1 MARYSSIM
9 ATTEIQIR
17 SALPSD
23 AGALAD
29 IHALAWREAY
39 LGIIPAVEI
48 ERTIARRGPIWWLGT
63 LRRGRHIAVID
74 FAGELAGYA
83 SFGPGRVRGLAQG
96 EVYELYMRPEFQ
108 GVGLGRKL
116 FEATRNRLAHE
127 KLTGLVVWSLTENE
141 RACGFYSA
149 MGGKVNARA
158 VERLGD
164 VWLDKHAY
172 MWS

>member
-1 MARYSSIM
+1 MS
-9 ATTEIQIR
+9 TTEIQIR
-17 SALPSD
+17 SARPSD
-23 AGALAD
+23 AGEVAD

-48 ERTIARRGPIWWLGT
+48 ERTIARRGPVWWLNT
-63 LRRGRHIAVID
+63 LRRGRHIAVLD

-83 SFGPGRVRGLAQG
+83 SFGRGRVRGLAQG
-96 EVYELYMRPEFQ
+96 EVYELYLRPEYQ

-116 FEATRNRLAHE
+116 FDAARKRLAQDR
-127 KLTGLVVWSLTENE
+127 LSGLVIWSLTDNE
-141 RACGFYSA
+141 RACGFYYA
-149 MGGKVNARA
+149 MGGRVNARA

-172 MWS
+172 TWN

>member
-1 MARYSSIM
+1 M
-9 ATTEIQIR
+9 ATTEIHIR
-17 SALPSD
+17 SARPSD
-23 AGALAD
+23 ACAVAD

-39 LGIIPAVEI
+39 LGIIPALEI
-48 ERTIARRGPIWWLGT
+48 ERNIARRGPVWWHGA
-63 LRRGRHIAVID
+63 LRRGRNIAVLD

-83 SFGPGRVRGLAQG
+83 SFGRGRVRGLAQG

-116 FEATRNRLAHE
+116 FEAARKRLARDQ
-127 KLTGLVVWSLTENE
+127 LSGLVIWSLTENE

-172 MWS
+172 TWS